1 MTPTPLG
8 STGLEVTPVSFGT
21 APLGQLF
28 GPVPEEVGA
37 AAVDEAIDL
46 GITFFDTSPYYGDA
60 EERLG
65 RALRGK
71 RDRVLVGTKAG
82 RNPGEHFDFSPRAIR
97 ASVDRSLRLLG
108 TDHLDVLQLHDIEFV
123 DLDPVLTDGYT
134 TLVELRDEGKCRAIG
149 MTGYSIAAARRVITE
164 TDCDVVLNF
173 AHGTLLDNSLEDE
186 LGAVARENGV
196 ALMNA
201 AAVAL
206 GLLTPAV
213 HRLAAEGHMAPA
225 AVVDAALRMNAV
237 CEAAGASISFLA
249 NQYAI
254 QRSGAV
260 TTVVGTTNRAH
271 LREAVEAADAP
282 IDEELLAAVL
292 AERPDPAAAQWG
304 LGLPQNS

>member
-1 MTPTPLG
+1 
-8 STGLEVTPVSFGT
+8 
-21 APLGQLF
+21 
-28 GPVPEEVGA
+28 
-37 AAVDEAIDL
+37 
-46 GITFFDTSPYYGDA
+46 
-60 EERLG
+60 
-65 RALRGK
+65 
-71 RDRVLVGTKAG
+71 
-82 RNPGEHFDFSPRAIR
+82 
-97 ASVDRSLRLLG
+97 
-108 TDHLDVLQLHDIEFV
+108 
-123 DLDPVLTDGYT
+123 
-134 TLVELRDEGKCRAIG
+134 
-149 MTGYSIAAARRVITE
+149 
-164 TDCDVVLNF
+164 
-173 AHGTLLDNSLEDE
+173 
-186 LGAVARENGV
+186 
-196 ALMNA
+196 MNA